1 MMRIVTGFF
10 LMTAAVATAMPPE
23 QVEFFEKKVR
33 PVLAEQC
40 YKCHGVEKQKADLRL
55 DSREALL
62 KGADTG
68 PVVVLGAPEKSSLI
82 KSIRHEGD
90 SPMPEKAP
98 KMPDEQIA
106 ALAEWVKMGAPWPA
120 NDKPVAGSPADLVKK
135 HWAFQPIKAPAVPQP
150 ANAVW
155 AQSELDRFVL
165 AELQKKGIAPSEI
178 ADRYTLIRRATFAL
192 TGLPPTVEEVE
203 AFEKDPAP
211 VREAFAKV
219 VDRLLASPRYGERW
233 GRHWLDVARYAD
245 HRGYLAGNDSR
256 EYPFAWTYRD
266 WVIRSLN
273 EDLPYDQFIVRQLA
287 ADLPGSG
294 AEKEDLAA
302 LGFLTL
308 GRRFLNNQHDI
319 IDDRMDVTIR
329 GTMALTVS
337 CARCHDHKFDP
348 VSAKD
353 YYALYGVFAST
364 DEEKDPGK
372 LPELPGGKTTEAYEK
387 LRDER
392 LAEIRGY
399 EQKVAKHI
407 GAAWGLGLRVPVV
420 VPPDAVESLAKK
432 RQLTRKYRDERR
444 RLEAKLAQVE
454 LNAGAPP
461 RAHVLTD
468 KPSPVTPRVFIRG
481 NPGRPGDQVQRRFFA
496 FLGGEAKPFKNGS
509 GRLELAREI
518 VSPQNPLTARV
529 IVNRVW
535 MHQFGFGLV
544 RTPGDFGAK
553 SELPTHP
560 EMLDFLAAKF
570 MREGWSLKKL
580 QREIMLSSTW
590 MQRSDLRPDGQKL
603 DPENRLLWR
612 QNRQRLNWEALHDS
626 LLAAAGDLDEVMF
639 GRPVQIF
646 KAPFPKRRAIYG
658 YIDRQNLPGTLRTFD
673 FASPDM
679 MNPQRASTSVP
690 QQALYMLNSPFVM
703 ERAATLASQPEFASS
718 AVEEAQVQEIY
729 ERVFS
734 RRASPEETAAAIA
747 YVKSASVEQRA
758 EPEPLWR
765 FGYGSYHGA
774 TQRMSFDPLPH
785 WTGSAWQGGGKLP
798 DKKLGWVFLDADGGH
813 PGREHAAIRRFTAP
827 RDMVLTLSGRVH
839 RNAEVGNG
847 VLARIVSSRQGQ
859 LAEWVIEPKQA
870 VPPPISNIEVK
881 AGETLDFVVESRG
894 DENSDSFQWRTVLR
908 ATDGQE
914 FGAQSGFRGPQDRAK
929 PLTAWERYAQAL
941 LSTNEFAFVD

>member
-1 MMRIVTGFF
+1 
-10 LMTAAVATAMPPE
+10 
-23 QVEFFEKKVR
+23 
-33 PVLAEQC
+33 
-40 YKCHGVEKQKADLRL
+40 
-55 DSREALL
+55 
-62 KGADTG
+62 
-68 PVVVLGAPEKSSLI
+68 
-82 KSIRHEGD
+82 
-90 SPMPEKAP
+90 
-98 KMPDEQIA
+98 
-106 ALAEWVKMGAPWPA
+106 
-120 NDKPVAGSPADLVKK
+120 
-135 HWAFQPIKAPAVPQP
+135 
-150 ANAVW
+150 
-155 AQSELDRFVL
+155 
-165 AELQKKGIAPSEI
+165 
-178 ADRYTLIRRATFAL
+178 
-192 TGLPPTVEEVE
+192 
-203 AFEKDPAP
+203 
-211 VREAFAKV
+211 
-219 VDRLLASPRYGERW
+219 
-233 GRHWLDVARYAD
+233 
-245 HRGYLAGNDSR
+245 
-256 EYPFAWTYRD
+256 
-266 WVIRSLN
+266 
-273 EDLPYDQFIVRQLA
+273 
-287 ADLPGSG
+287 
-294 AEKEDLAA
+294 
-302 LGFLTL
+302 
-308 GRRFLNNQHDI
+308 
-319 IDDRMDVTIR
+319 
-329 GTMALTVS
+329 
-337 CARCHDHKFDP
+337 
-348 VSAKD
+348 
-353 YYALYGVFAST
+353 
-364 DEEKDPGK
+364 
-372 LPELPGGKTTEAYEK
+372 
-387 LRDER
+387 
-392 LAEIRGY
+392 
-399 EQKVAKHI
+399 
-407 GAAWGLGLRVPVV
+407 
-420 VPPDAVESLAKK
+420 
-432 RQLTRKYRDERR
+432 
-444 RLEAKLAQVE
+444 
-454 LNAGAPP
+454 
-461 RAHVLTD
+461 
-468 KPSPVTPRVFIRG
+468 
-481 NPGRPGDQVQRRFFA
+481 
-496 FLGGEAKPFKNGS
+496 
-509 GRLELAREI
+509 
-518 VSPQNPLTARV
+518 V